1 MSNSLC
7 LSIKGIVLC
16 VEKMDHI
23 VTQQAVSVDNLLLAT
38 QAPRCVICSPN
49 VSHLQAYD
57 LLSTGGDNWQLQE
70 TGPLLNIADNGYH
83 FVGDIT
89 SDGTVGAYVVTH
101 LSEDLLRTS
110 CLHIFDVNTMTPLGA
125 SVEIEHDRL
134 TGNAQRAQVKKWKSV
149 HRVCFSP
156 DGERVAVI
164 RSYDVEFTRSGPQ
177 MYMIFKRQ
185 PDGTLELE
193 YDKRAVDIILE
204 STMHWVAPD
213 MLLWLQYSGLQMLIA
228 QDGVQLEPQGW
239 TDITLRSIIEFSL
252 FAEGEPDKVAK
263 GADFLEGGKV
273 VPCAGNWYAN
283 VKLQLLNSE
292 TPKWYQVKC
301 TPDLKIRLLPAEVD
315 AETEQALLHLSPEQ
329 GRQYEIRGPLAIWG
343 PLEGRCIIKRLDT
356 IVDRLLAV
364 AMATHPRLGQDSKI
378 SKDMM
383 PFIQPHLIENI
394 RPR

>member
-134 TGNAQRAQVKKWKSV
+134 TGNAQQVKKWKSV

-193 YDKRAVDIILE
+193 YDERAVDIILE

-213 MLLWLQYSGLQMLIA
+213 MLLWLQYSELQMLIA
-228 QDGVQLEPQGW
+228 QDGVQLKTQG
-239 TDITLRSIIEFSL
+239 
-252 FAEGEPDKVAK
+252 
-263 GADFLEGGKV
+263 
-273 VPCAGNWYAN
+273 
-283 VKLQLLNSE
+283 
-292 TPKWYQVKC
+292 
-301 TPDLKIRLLPAEVD
+301 
-315 AETEQALLHLSPEQ
+315 
-329 GRQYEIRGPLAIWG
+329 
-343 PLEGRCIIKRLDT
+343 LD
-356 IVDRLLAV
+356 
-364 AMATHPRLGQDSKI
+364 
-378 SKDMM
+378 
-383 PFIQPHLIENI
+383 
-394 RPR
+394 